1 MKTNSFAN
9 LPTDVSADM
18 MDGSRSVFWTP
29 ARITGAFILVC
40 LLLFAGLGPVFISTD
55 PLHQNYNAVLVG
67 PGVDGYLLG
76 TDHFGRSMVSRLAH
90 GAQLSFAM
98 AFVTAISAAVP
109 GILLGVLAA
118 ARSGMVERG
127 LVALSDIILALPGLL
142 LVLLLLAFAP
152 GEFGPLYLGLALYLW
167 VEFFR
172 VARIETARVITSP
185 SVEATRLLGFSRL
198 YIFTRIIVPALTGPM
213 ATLFAFAMGSAIIA
227 VSTLSAIHV
236 GLRPPTPELGAM
248 IVELVPYY
256 SEAPLQILMPA
267 IGIFLLVLGLQ
278 LMAGRKS

>member
-1 MKTNSFAN
+1 MKTKSFAN
-9 LPTDVSADM
+9 LPTDVAADM

-40 LLLFAGLGPVFISTD
+40 LLLFAVLGPVFISTD

-109 GILLGVLAA
+109 GILLGVIAA
-118 ARSGMVERG
+118 ARGGMVERG

-198 YIFTRIIVPALTGPM
+198 YVFTRIIVPALTGPM

>member
-9 LPTDVSADM
+9 LPTDVAADM

-40 LLLFAGLGPVFISTD
+40 LLLFAVLGPVFISTD

-118 ARSGMVERG
+118 ARGGMVERG

-198 YIFTRIIVPALTGPM
+198 YVFTRIIVPALTGPM

>member
-1 MKTNSFAN
+1 MKTKSFAN
-9 LPTDVSADM
+9 LPTDVAADM
-18 MDGSRSVFWTP
+18 MDGSRSAFWTP

-40 LLLFAGLGPVFISTD
+40 LLLFAVLGPVLISTD

-109 GILLGVLAA
+109 GILLGVIAA
-118 ARSGMVERG
+118 ARGGMVERG

-198 YIFTRIIVPALTGPM
+198 YVFTRIIVPALTGPM